1 MHNQACSESCVIQ
14 AYSEPWYIQ
23 NPPNSEQNMQNPGI
37 FKTLNIQN
45 SDIFRTRETFRTLA
59 YLKPCKVSTV
69 ERFAKKVLYT
79 LWNVVNFFN
88 THQKYLLCIKD
99 MENKMTRGRK
109 SLYTLQNCF
118 DLMLMCSFCFR
129 KISLTHLFPIH
140 PFPTPWKHQR
150 TVRVDS
156 GEKGLLI
163 SLIPSKHFDVGS
175 TLFLGWY
182 DVATSHNVKST
193 LKQHCVRQRW
203 NLQRWTTLKQ
213 RCVFQRWIE
222 QC

>member
-1 MHNQACSESCVIQ
+1 MFRILCNPGIFRTLIYLEPTKFRTKYA
-14 AYSEPWYIQ
+14 EPWHI
-23 NPPNSEQNMQNPGI
+23 QNPGI
-37 FKTLNIQN
+37 FRILTYLEPEKYSEPLV
-45 SDIFRTRETFRTLA
+45 
-59 YLKPCKVSTV
+59 YLKSCKVSTV

-79 LWNVVNFFN
+79 LWNVVIFFN
-88 THQKYLLCIKD
+88 TDQKYLLCVKD
-99 MENKMTRGRK
+99 MENKMARGRK

-118 DLMLMCSFCFR
+118 DLMLICSFCFC

-140 PFPTPWKHQR
+140 PFSTPWKHQR
-150 TVRVDS
+150 AVKMDS

-175 TLFLGWY
+175 MLFLGWY
-182 DVATSHNVKST
+182 DVATSHNAKST
-193 LKQHCVRQRW
+193 LKQHYVRQRW